1 MRVQGIKDVE
11 YGILETNGQ
20 LSVLLKSQKRPVTPE
35 DLNINT
41 PQECFEHDIIIDG
54 KLIGR
59 TLKTLKIKREWI
71 DNSLKEYGV
80 NNYNQVFYASVDDN
94 MNLFVQ
100 KKGEYLD

>member
-1 MRVQGIKDVE
+1 MRSSGYQRCGIWYFRNQWTAERIVE
-11 YGILETNGQ
+11 E
-20 LSVLLKSQKRPVTPE
+20 SEAPVTPE

-59 TLKTLKIKREWI
+59 TLKTLQIKREWI

-80 NNYNQVFYASVDDN
+80 NDYNQVFYASVDDN